1 MRLNMKKA
9 QLLIPLFAL
18 ATTAKAVKQPNII
31 VIMADDL
38 GYQDLGFQG
47 SKIVK
52 TPNLDKLAHEGVT
65 FTNAHV
71 SASVCSPSRA
81 GFMTG
86 RYQQRF
92 GHEANCPRGK
102 KGMDT
107 SEYTIGQ
114 AFKSLDYNT
123 YLLGKWHLGS
133 TEAQYPTA
141 RGFDEFWGLREGSR
155 SFFCKKGGDPVG
167 NPHSIE
173 YNGKHVNFE
182 GHLTDRQ
189 TDEAIRMVKEN
200 GDKPFF
206 MFLSYTAPHAPLQVT
221 PEDLK
226 KANGNPYHALIQ
238 NMDDN
243 IGRFLATLKTQGI
256 RKNTMIWFLSDNG
269 GTVGHASNFP
279 LNGKKGIELEGG
291 HRVPFFLNWPG
302 KIPSGQIFEGL
313 TSSLDIFATSF
324 KVAGGTKTPKPLD
337 GVDILPFMTG
347 VNKGNPH
354 QVLFWRK
361 LEGAAVINGSW
372 KLIRAEGLE
381 PMLYNLKNDK
391 SELNNLGAA
400 MPEKVQDLQK
410 QLSDWEKELITPL
423 WQEGKGFIKV
433 RKKMY
438 IKFTEASQVYAP
450 LSSMPKKKK

>member
-1 MRLNMKKA
+1 MKKA
-9 QLLIPLFAL
+9 QLLIPLLAL
-18 ATTAKAVKQPNII
+18 TATAKATTQPNVI

-47 SKIVK
+47 SPIVK
-52 TPNLDKLAHEGVT
+52 TPNLDKLAHEGVI

-92 GHEANCPRGK
+92 GHEANCPRGT

-107 SEYTIGQ
+107 SEFTIGQ
-114 AFKSLDYNT
+114 AFKSLNYNT

-133 TEAQYPTA
+133 TDAQYPTA

-155 SFFCKKGGDPVG
+155 SFFCKKGGDKVG

-173 YNGKHVNFE
+173 HNGQHVDFK

-200 GDKPFF
+200 GKKPFF
-206 MFLSYTAPHAPLQVT
+206 MFLSYTAPHAPLQAT
-221 PEDLK
+221 KEDLQ
-226 KANGNPYHALIQ
+226 KANGNAYHALIQ
-238 NMDDN
+238 NLDDN
-243 IGRFLATLKTQGI
+243 IGRFLATLESQGI

-269 GTVGHASNFP
+269 GTVGSASNFP

-291 HRVPFFLNWPG
+291 HRVPFVFNWPG
-302 KIPSGQIFEGL
+302 HVPAGKVFNGL

-324 KVAGGTKTPKPLD
+324 KVAGGEKTPRPLD
-337 GVDILPFMTG
+337 GVDILPFITG
-347 VNKGNPH
+347 EKDGNPH

-361 LEGAAVINGSW
+361 LEGAAIINGNW
-372 KLIRAEGLE
+372 KLIRAEGLK
-381 PMLYNLKNDK
+381 PMLYNLNDDK
-391 SELNNLGAA
+391 SELNNLAA
-400 MPEKVQDLQK
+400 TMPEKVQDLQE
-410 QLSDWEKELITPL
+410 QLSQWEKELVDPL
-423 WQEGKGFIKV
+423 WQEGKGFIAI
-433 RKKMY
+433 RKSMY
-438 IKFTEASQVYAP
+438 LKFTQAGKIYAP
-450 LSSMPKKKK
+450 LNAMPKKNKK